1 MAARIGFRVR
11 RGDAVTPWLAPR
23 GGRGSG
29 CVRGGL
35 AADKE
40 ALAGSR
46 RGPAQANGCDTHG
59 GGHMLAA
66 QLDKIVEFLVLEQ
79 ADWPPE
85 FSHEP
90 AKGPRAVDE
99 VM

>member
-1 MAARIGFRVR
+1 
-11 RGDAVTPWLAPR
+11 
-23 GGRGSG
+23 
-29 CVRGGL
+29 
-35 AADKE
+35 
-40 ALAGSR
+40 
-46 RGPAQANGCDTHG
+46 
-59 GGHMLAA
+59 MLAA